1 VEQQME
7 ERAAEMA
14 EELEQLGEQVKARM
28 QQDVPYLDYSLFR
41 GIDQVGSCTLGV
53 QAGQH

>member
-1 VEQQME
+1 ME

-28 QQDVPYLDYSLFR
+28 QQDVPYLDYRLFS
-41 GIDQVGSCTLGV
+41 GIDQVGSCSLGV
-53 QAGQH
+53 QAGRR